1 MPCVLATWWFRAVLV
16 VLGCAGTLLVGAEP
30 ALAHDGTS
38 GAIALTVTDQRVLGT
53 AQVTFTELG
62 YRDTTGDGLID
73 ADELRAQEATVA
85 TSLVSVVREHVA
97 LEVDGRKVDIIGA
110 GPAPVS
116 QGQDL
121 ASTFVEIVFA
131 TGPHDGA
138 VSQVD
143 LSWSFT
149 SPTDQVVLS
158 GPDGLVT
165 GRLADDGTTSI
176 SLDAVSTVRSFFLT
190 GIDHVR
196 SGLDHLLF
204 LVVLTFA
211 VVGSTVSRTTT
222 RRVVK
227 LVTAFTIGHATSL
240 CLAYF
245 DIVSIPAQWVEP
257 AISLSIVAAAVL
269 AIRRKGDTIR
279 PWIAA
284 AVGWYTDWGS
294 PPAWAGSAWPPTT
307 RSVRGGVQ
315 RRHRRRPDH
324 RGAAGDGGDLGSQQ
338 ASRRAPRLGSDRG
351 LWQRR
356 THRPDL
362 DRLPAGPLSRWQPQD
377 RGPQQPG

>member
-1 MPCVLATWWFRAVLV
+1 MATLVAVV
-16 VLGCAGTLLVGAEP
+16 CAGTIVAGAEP
-30 ALAHDGTS
+30 AMAHDDTS

-53 AQVTFTELG
+53 GQVAFTELG
-62 YRDTTGDGLID
+62 YRDTSGDGLLD

-85 TSLVSVVREHVA
+85 ASLVTDVRDHVA
-97 LEVDGRKVDIIGA
+97 LEVDGREVDIIGA
-110 GPAPVS
+110 GPAPVAE
-116 QGQDL
+116 GQDL
-121 ASTFVEIVFA
+121 AARYVEIIFA
-131 TGPHDGA
+131 TGPHDGD
-138 VSQVD
+138 VSEVG

-165 GRLADDGTTSI
+165 GRLGDDSTTSI
-176 SLDAVSTVRSFFLT
+176 SLDAATTVRSFFVT
-190 GIDHVR
+190 GLDHVR

-211 VVGSTVSRTTT
+211 VVGSTISRTTT
-222 RRVVK
+222 WRVLK

-269 AIRRKGDTIR
+269 ALRGKGDTIR

-284 AVGWYTDWGS
+284 AVGLVHGLGFATSLDDLGL
-294 PPAWAGSAWPPTT
+294 ATTHQVGALVAFNVGIDVAQTVVVLLVTGAIWAGSKILAE
-307 RSVRGGVQ
+307 
-315 RRHRRRPDH
+315 RRHWARIVVC
-324 RGAAGDGGDLGSQQ
+324 GSAGLVGLTWT
-338 ASRRAPRLGSDRG
+338 ASRLAI
-351 LWQRR
+351 
-356 THRPDL
+356 
-362 DRLPAGPLSRWQPQD
+362 
-377 RGPQQPG
+377 

>member
-1 MPCVLATWWFRAVLV
+1 MTGWLASTLV
-16 VLGCAGTLLVGAEP
+16 ILGCAGTLLVGAEA

-38 GAIALTVTDQRVLGT
+38 GAIVLTVTDQRVLGT

-62 YRDTTGDGLID
+62 YRDTTGDGLIG

-97 LEVDGRKVDIIGA
+97 LEVDGRMVDIIGA

-121 ASTFVEIVFA
+121 AATFVEIVFA

-158 GPDGLVT
+158 GPDELVT

-176 SLDAVSTVRSFFLT
+176 SLDAVSTVRTFFLT
-190 GIDHVR
+190 GFDHVG

-211 VVGSTVSRTTT
+211 VVGSRVSRTTT
-222 RRVVK
+222 RRVVM

-269 AIRRKGDTIR
+269 AIRGKGDTIR

-284 AVGWYTDWGS
+284 AVGLVHGLGFASSLGGLGLATNNEVGALVAFNVGIDVAQTTVVLLVTGAIWVASKLLAERHDW
-294 PPAWAGSAWPPTT
+294 ARVVVCGSAGLIGLTWT
-307 RSVRGGVQ
+307 V
-315 RRHRRRPDH
+315 
-324 RGAAGDGGDLGSQQ
+324 
-338 ASRRAPRLGSDRG
+338 SRLAL
-351 LWQRR
+351 
-356 THRPDL
+356 
-362 DRLPAGPLSRWQPQD
+362 
-377 RGPQQPG
+377 

>member
-1 MPCVLATWWFRAVLV
+1 MLV
-16 VLGCAGTLLVGAEP
+16 ALGCAGAIMVGAEP
-30 ALAHDGTS
+30 AAAHDNTS
-38 GAIALTVTDQRVLGT
+38 GAVVLDVTDQRVLGT
-53 AQVTFTELG
+53 AQVSFAELG
-62 YRDTTGDGLID
+62 YQDTSGDGLVD

-85 TSLVSVVREHVA
+85 TSLVSVLRDHVA
-97 LEVDGRKVDIIGA
+97 FEVDGREVDIIGA
-110 GPAPVS
+110 GPAPVAE
-116 QGQDL
+116 GQDL
-121 ASTFVEIVFA
+121 ASTFVEIIFA

-143 LSWSFT
+143 VSWSFT
-149 SPTDQVVLS
+149 SPTDEVVLS

-165 GRLADDGTTSI
+165 GRLGDDGTTSI
-176 SLDAVSTVRSFFLT
+176 SLDAASTVRSFFLT
-190 GIDHVR
+190 GLDHVR

-211 VVGSTVSRTTT
+211 VVGSTVSRATT

-269 AIRRKGDTIR
+269 ALRGKGETIR

-284 AVGWYTDWGS
+284 AIGLVHGLGFASSLGGLGLATTHDVGALAAFNIGIDVAQTVVVLLVILGIWISGKMLATRHHWVRV
-294 PPAWAGSAWPPTT
+294 AVCGSAGLVGLGWT
-307 RSVRGGVQ
+307 
-315 RRHRRRPDH
+315 
-324 RGAAGDGGDLGSQQ
+324 AALLT
-338 ASRRAPRLGSDRG
+338 A
-351 LWQRR
+351 
-356 THRPDL
+356 
-362 DRLPAGPLSRWQPQD
+362 
-377 RGPQQPG
+377 